1 MSDYLNIVKKLLSE
15 RMRLIEEASQIVD
28 TDTEELNERY
38 HREGVSPDE
47 LRKMQTQRS
56 SLSMHRL
63 YLRGKTDAMNA
74 ALDTIEG
81 CISSRDWEGKP
92 ARKVMD
98 LQWEIKQTED
108 ELAESQ
114 EGERT

>member
-28 TDTEELNERY
+28 TDTEELNEGCL
-38 HREGVSPDE
+38 EGTPSDE
-47 LRKMQTQRS
+47 LSKMQAQLS

-63 YLRGKTDAMNA
+63 YLRGKVDAMNT
-74 ALDTIEG
+74 ALDAIEG

-92 ARKVMD
+92 ARKMAD
-98 LQWEIKQTED
+98 LQWAIRQTED

>member
-1 MSDYLNIVKKLLSE
+1 MA
-15 RMRLIEEASQIVD
+15 LIEEASQIVD

-38 HREGVSPDE
+38 RAGMPSDE
-47 LRKMQTQRS
+47 LSKMQAQLS

-74 ALDTIEG
+74 ALDAIEG
-81 CISSRDWEGKP
+81 CISSRDWEGNPKW
-92 ARKVMD
+92 KVMD
-98 LQWEIKQTED
+98 LQWEIKKTED